1 MRRKF
6 STGFVACGLGVC
18 LSAAAGSVSL
28 GQSTEEFFRGKTIRV
43 VVGSAA
49 GGGYDVY
56 ARATTRVMSRHLPG
70 NPGFVIQ
77 NMPGGGGLLAANYL
91 FNIAGQQG
99 LEIGMV
105 ERGSPFE
112 HLFHPDEHQARFE
125 PRKFNWIGS
134 PEQEIGLGF
143 LRLPSPVKTIEDV
156 RTHELVVSATTHTAL
171 TSVYPRLLNN
181 LFGMKFKVVEG
192 YPSSQEALYALNR
205 GEVEAHVSGASSG
218 IMRGQVGPWI
228 ADGKVKVILQMGL
241 RPDPAFPGA
250 ALVTDLARNDAD
262 RQILDLLFA
271 QQVISY
277 PFLAPPGVP
286 AERVRAFRDAFDE
299 AMKDPDFLADAR
311 RANLAVNP
319 VSGADIDALLERVEK
334 TPTDILARASALL
347 ANDK

>member
-1 MRRKF
+1 MRRIF
-6 STGFVACGLGVC
+6 LTCFLVSTINFCFVAIS
-18 LSAAAGSVSL
+18 SAASSEK
-28 GQSTEEFFRGKTIRV
+28 STEDFFRGKTIRLI
-43 VVGSAA
+43 VGSAA

-70 NPGFVIQ
+70 NPGIVIQ

-91 FNIAGQQG
+91 YNIAGKQG

-112 HLFHPDEHQARFE
+112 RLFHPNQHQARFE

-156 RTHELVVSATTHTAL
+156 RTHELVVSATSHTAL

-228 ADGKVKVILQMGL
+228 ADGKVKVILQLGL

-250 ALVTDLARNDAD
+250 ALVTDLAQTDAD
-262 RQILDLLFA
+262 RQILELFFA

-286 AERVRAFRDAFDE
+286 ADRVKAFRDAFDRT
-299 AMKDPDFLADAR
+299 MKDPDFLADAK

-319 VSGADIDALLERVEK
+319 VSGAEIDALLERVEK
-334 TPTDILARASALL
+334 TPTDILSRASALL
-347 ANDK
+347 ASE